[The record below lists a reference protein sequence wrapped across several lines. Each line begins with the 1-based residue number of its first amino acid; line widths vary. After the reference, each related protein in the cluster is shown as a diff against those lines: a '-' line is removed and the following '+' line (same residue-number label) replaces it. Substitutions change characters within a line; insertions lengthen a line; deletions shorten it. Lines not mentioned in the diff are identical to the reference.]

1 MARQHLNLND
11 PRFMPQVLAV
21 SARQTVLAGGLLS
34 ALLLLGATGLQ
45 LASART
51 SAEAKRIDTELA
63 PLRSALLRNAGNRS
77 EPDPELP
84 DLKALEASQRR
95 IRSALAAGI
104 AGSLEGH
111 ASYLAALGRQAP
123 GGVWITGFEVSEDGS
138 AIDLE
143 GRMLDTAQFTDYL
156 RRLNNEP
163 RFKGRPFGQLSL
175 HVNDGGQGPAALG
188 APAITDFVLR
198 SASGAAPAASAAAG
212 PATPAAPRPPATGA
226 RP

>member
-1 MARQHLNLND
+1 MARQQLNLND
-11 PRFMPQVLAV
+11 PRFTPQALPV
-21 SARQTVLAGGLLS
+21 SARHTLLAASLLAS
-34 ALLLLGATGLQ
+34 LLLLAATGLQ
-45 LASART
+45 LASARSST
-51 SAEAKRIDTELA
+51 EARRIDAELA
-63 PLRSALLRNAGNRS
+63 PLRSALLKNSGARS

-95 IRSALAAGI
+95 IRSALLAGI

-111 ASYLAALGRQAP
+111 AGYLAALGRQAP
-123 GGVWITGFEVSEDGS
+123 GGVWITGFAVSEDGS
-138 AIDLE
+138 ALDLE

-175 HVNDGGQGPAALG
+175 QVNDGGQRPAALG
-188 APAITDFVLR
+188 APTITDFVLR

-212 PATPAAPRPPATGA
+212 A